1 MKDDAEH
8 TDAHS
13 REYPIR
19 EDMAYQRKVW
29 RFERYGWYGLVLLIL
44 LALAGLFSGGILSAK
59 NVRSQDGEVRVEYE
73 MFHRYGASEPMKI
86 TVKGAADSTV
96 EVALEGEL
104 LEGFTVETLLPEA
117 VRARGDSQGIRLW
130 VRTDSQGQASLYL
143 SLRSNGVGLFRSR
156 IATASSRGVALDQ
169 FIFP

>member
-8 TDAHS
+8 ADAHS

-59 NVRSQDGEVRVEYE
+59 DVRSQDGEVRVEYE
-73 MFHRYGASEPMKI
+73 MFHRNGATEPMKI
-86 TVKGAADSTV
+86 TVKGAPDSMV
-96 EVALEGEL
+96 QVALQGDL
-104 LEGFTVETLLPEA
+104 LEGFTLETLQPQA
-117 VRARGDSQGIRLW
+117 ARASGDSQGIRLW
-130 VRTDSQGQASLYL
+130 VSTDAQGQASLYL

>member
-73 MFHRYGASEPMKI
+73 MFHRNGASEPMKI

-143 SLRSNGVGLFRSR
+143 PLRSNGVGLFRSR